1 MKKNVKSKRLLSLL
15 LFALLLFQQSTA
27 MTFAEEVSGGVE
39 ANIQSAAE
47 ASETELD
54 AEQQTEAEDPA
65 ETVAPAETEV
75 STEQSVKQDFTYEES
90 GVQVDLHLTTPID
103 EAVTLSVEK
112 IDADSFENEA
122 FEAWLKDQLV
132 FDASIYDIHLTDAE
146 GNEVKTGEAT
156 VKMTF
161 SDAVVQKAE
170 GEETKLTFLHITDEG
185 NVEEGKVNEDGTIAE
200 ITANGLSPFI
210 FVRSSSQKDNIR
222 TVDGT
227 TTIDVAS
234 AEELNTAVET
244 INNGTG
250 DYTLN
255 LTADITMASSLSITK
270 NKVTIIGNGH
280 SINFGGAEVAI
291 SVNSSTSDKP
301 VLILGDAEDSSN
313 KLTLNG
319 DNVARDGG
327 HLIAVAGTGSVAGN
341 GTVKIYAGT
350 TLQNAKSNNTF
361 GGAIVVGQGGYLE
374 MNGGTI
380 TNCGVEGGSVNFGGG
395 VAVISGG
402 SFTMNGGSISDCYA
416 ETDYDSGW
424 QVPAGAGG
432 AVFVGQGSTFTMNG
446 GSLTDNRAST
456 DGGAVAVIG
465 SLDKVYDMGGYGY
478 LDSRFEMNDGTISGN
493 SAGYVGGGVAA
504 LGTYIEAYG
513 LCSATAAAGRPE
525 NPGIYIN
532 GGSIS
537 SNHASEGGGVFLNWI
552 RGSIPV
558 QIHHAAICSNTA
570 ESGAGIEVM
579 SYWTQADIDGCTI
592 EGNISDEKGAGI
604 YLKGNSSGSGTTLKN
619 TSVKDNKSGAI
630 GAGIYYD
637 ANSKLTISGK
647 NIIQN
652 NTYNG
657 VINNLNILDDSHPV
671 YVNGSL
677 KGSSIGLSDPT
688 LWNDNLSDSDSTA
701 LSTAKLTSGFKEYNE
716 GLDPEDVFTSDHSTW
731 APDYGEKKEDTKRM
745 DYSSTAS
752 TWSDIKV
759 MDTVWVTPSMD
770 TYSGLKTLYYNP
782 KTEVYSI
789 DSSSSYK
796 VAMIEKEGT
805 YYLAYKNGT
814 NYYIL
819 KSLSGEPEYRT
830 YSLGGR
836 NMTYGH
842 FPSDLSID
850 GYDYIRSNDFTT
862 ASTKSISCYELTE
875 VSNGD
880 GYDYTN
886 EVRLVRAYD
895 IKYMDGESEANFG
908 TIKYPK
914 TYKNEK
920 VDLVNPEEKKNYVF
934 AGWYRDS
941 AFTDGPI
948 TSLGTSETLDKNNNI
963 VLYGKWLLDISSDEI
978 IVGDLE
984 NTVYNGKDQKLV
996 PSIKT
1001 KAGVDLTSSDY
1012 TVTYSG
1018 DTKNVGTVTV
1028 TVTGT
1033 GNYTGTVTRTYDIT
1047 KKELTVKTEDGEKVY
1062 DGKPLTAKGSIVGFV
1077 EGESAEL
1084 NVRGTQTN
1092 VGSSENAYTIVW
1104 NDTTKES
1111 NYDVKE
1117 TVGTLT
1123 VKASDAFNVGDLENT
1138 VYNGK
1143 DQKLVPSVKTKA
1155 GVDLTSS
1162 DYTVTYSGDTKNVGT
1177 VTVTVTG
1184 IGNYTGTVT
1193 KTYEITKKELT
1204 VKTENGEKVYDGKP
1218 LTAKGS
1224 IDGFVDGESA
1234 ELNVT
1239 GTQINV
1245 GSSENAYTIV
1255 WNDNTKESNYDLKET
1270 VGTLTVK
1277 AQSIVEKPIITD
1289 DPKDANYDGKDH
1301 KFLPVVKSGDEVLV
1315 EGKDYTV
1322 TYSTDDFKNPG
1333 EITVTITGIGNY
1345 EGVITKTYKITK
1357 EDTKTENKSTS
1368 KTQTGGKSTT
1378 ASTPKAGNTS
1388 TAVSTAKTGDT
1399 SNIMVWF
1406 AVLAAALAG
1415 IAGISGYLV
1424 VKKKR
1429 KN

>member
-1 MKKNVKSKRLLSLL
+1 M
-15 LFALLLFQQSTA
+15 ALPPPIFSDTD
-27 MTFAEEVSGGVE
+27 TVE
-39 ANIQSAAE
+39 ATNDSTVSEATDNTSSSSGSGAENPAETGDSKAEDTTE
-47 ASETELD
+47 ASEPKTED
-54 AEQQTEAEDPA
+54 TTGTNDSKTEDTTETNDSKTEDTTEASEPKTEISTDAVVPA
-65 ETVAPAETEV
+65 DTDTDA
-75 STEQSVKQDFTYEES
+75 KQDFTYEES
-90 GVQVDLHLTTPID
+90 GIQLELHLSS
-103 EAVTLSVEK
+103 AVAADAALSVEAL
-112 IDADSFENEA
+112 DPDNFENET
-122 FEAWLKDQLV
+122 FETWAEDQTILG
-132 FDASIYDIHLTDAE
+132 ASIYDIHLADAD
-146 GNEVKTGEAT
+146 GNEIETGETT
-156 VKMTF
+156 VKMQL
-161 SDAVVQKAE
+161 SDVAVPEAE
-170 GEETKLTFLHITDEG
+170 GAGTTLTFLHITDDG
-185 NVEEGKVNEDGTIAE
+185 IVEEGTVSEDGTSAE
-200 ITANGLSPFI
+200 ITANGLSPFV
-210 FVRSSSQKDNIR
+210 FVRTAGQEDGIL
-222 TVDGT
+222 TADGT
-227 TTIDVAS
+227 TKISVAS
-234 AEELNTAVET
+234 AEDLNAAVET

-250 DYTLN
+250 DYTLY
-255 LTADITMASSLSITK
+255 LIDDITTTSSVSITK
-270 NKVTIIGNGH
+270 NRVTIIGNGH
-280 SINFGGAEVAI
+280 TINFEGAEVAI
-291 SVNSSTSDKP
+291 CVNSSTTDKP

-350 TLQNAKSNNTF
+350 TLQNAISNNTF

-478 LDSRFEMNDGTISGN
+478 LDSRFEMNAGTISGN

-537 SNHASEGGGVFLNWI
+537 SNHANEGGGVFLNWI

-558 QIHHAAICSNTA
+558 QIHNVAIRSNTA
-570 ESGAGIEVM
+570 ENGAGIEVM

-592 EGNISDEKGAGI
+592 EGNESVEKGAGI
-604 YLKGNSSGSGTTLKN
+604 YLKGNSSSSGTTLKD

-637 ANSKLTISGK
+637 ADSKLTISGQ
-647 NIIQN
+647 NTIQN

-657 VINNLNILDDSHPV
+657 VINNLNIFDASHPV

-782 KTEVYSI
+782 TTGVYSI

-796 VAMIEKEGT
+796 VAMIEKDET
-805 YYLAYKNGT
+805 YYLAYNNGT

-819 KSLSGEPEYRT
+819 KSLSGKPEYRT

-862 ASTKSISCYELTE
+862 ASVKSIFCYELTE
-875 VSNGD
+875 ISNGD

-886 EVRLVRAYD
+886 EVRLTRGYAIIY
-895 IKYMDGESEANFG
+895 KDGEAEADFG
-908 TIKYPK
+908 TVKHPT
-914 TYKNEK
+914 TYRNEE
-920 VDLVNPEEKKNYVF
+920 VTLVAPVEKSGYEFK
-934 AGWYRDS
+934 GWYRDA

-948 TSLGTSETLDKNNNI
+948 TALGAGETPDENKHI
-963 VLYGKWLLDISSDEI
+963 VLYAKYTE
-978 IVGDLE
+978 
-984 NTVYNGKDQKLV
+984 
-996 PSIKT
+996 KT
-1001 KAGVDLTSSDY
+1001 Y
-1012 TVTYSG
+1012 TVKYMDG
-1018 DTKNVGTVTV
+1018 DAAAEFDTDNYPKVYKKGSAATLVNPKDKDGYTFAGWYRDADLKDGPITELSADETIDENGNIILYAKWTKTEKPVEPVDPVNPVTPDPVNPV
-1028 TVTGT
+1028 TPDPVNPVTPDPVVPVT
-1033 GNYTGTVTRTYDIT
+1033 PDDNSDKKTDKKKHHSHSSTTSEETATADTGTVQQTDNANTGDQNHILVWFLLLCIT
-1047 KKELTVKTEDGEKVY
+1047 SVGILIPSISSKKKKKD
-1062 DGKPLTAKGSIVGFV
+1062 
-1077 EGESAEL
+1077 
-1084 NVRGTQTN
+1084 N
-1092 VGSSENAYTIVW
+1092 SSEI
-1104 NDTTKES
+1104 
-1111 NYDVKE
+1111 
-1117 TVGTLT
+1117 
-1123 VKASDAFNVGDLENT
+1123 
-1138 VYNGK
+1138 
-1143 DQKLVPSVKTKA
+1143 
-1155 GVDLTSS
+1155 
-1162 DYTVTYSGDTKNVGT
+1162 
-1177 VTVTVTG
+1177 
-1184 IGNYTGTVT
+1184 
-1193 KTYEITKKELT
+1193 
-1204 VKTENGEKVYDGKP
+1204 
-1218 LTAKGS
+1218 
-1224 IDGFVDGESA
+1224 
-1234 ELNVT
+1234 
-1239 GTQINV
+1239 
-1245 GSSENAYTIV
+1245 
-1255 WNDNTKESNYDLKET
+1255 
-1270 VGTLTVK
+1270 
-1277 AQSIVEKPIITD
+1277 
-1289 DPKDANYDGKDH
+1289 
-1301 KFLPVVKSGDEVLV
+1301 
-1315 EGKDYTV
+1315 
-1322 TYSTDDFKNPG
+1322 
-1333 EITVTITGIGNY
+1333 
-1345 EGVITKTYKITK
+1345 
-1357 EDTKTENKSTS
+1357 
-1368 KTQTGGKSTT
+1368 
-1378 ASTPKAGNTS
+1378 
-1388 TAVSTAKTGDT
+1388 
-1399 SNIMVWF
+1399 
-1406 AVLAAALAG
+1406 
-1415 IAGISGYLV
+1415 
-1424 VKKKR
+1424 
-1429 KN
+1429 

>member
-1 MKKNVKSKRLLSLL
+1 MKTNKKPKRVLSLI
-15 LFALLLFQQSTA
+15 LFALLIFQQSNVVV
-27 MTFAEEVSGGVE
+27 FADEVSNPGESQPQVVTWGGG
-39 ANIQSAAE
+39 
-47 ASETELD
+47 TLT
-54 AEQQTEAEDPA
+54 QTEVPA
-65 ETVAPAETEV
+65 GAAT
-75 STEQSVKQDFTYEES
+75 KQDFTQEQS
-90 GVQVDLHLTTPID
+90 GVQVELHLSS
-103 EAVTLSVEK
+103 AVAEDATLSVEK
-112 IDADSFENEA
+112 MDADSFDNEA
-122 FEAWLKDQLV
+122 FETWIADKTVLG
-132 FDASIYDIHLTDAE
+132 ASIYDIHLVDANGDE
-146 GNEVKTGEAT
+146 IETGEAT
-156 VKMTF
+156 VKVKL
-161 SDAVVQKAE
+161 DEIAVPEVAE
-170 GEETKLTFLHITDEG
+170 SETTLSFLHVTDDG
-185 NVEEGKVNEDGTIAE
+185 NIEEGTVDENGTSAE
-200 ITANGLSPFI
+200 ITASGLSPFV
-210 FVRSSSQKDNIR
+210 FVRTASDKDS
-222 TVDGT
+222 VLT
-227 TTIDVAS
+227 TDEPANNTFNVSTMA
-234 AEELNTAVET
+234 ELNSAITA
-244 INNGTG
+244 INNGEG
-250 DYTLN
+250 EGSYTIN
-255 LTADITMASSLSITK
+255 LTADITMASSVSITK

-280 SINFGGAEVAI
+280 SINFEGAEVAI
-291 SVNSSTSDKP
+291 SVNSSTDDTP
-301 VLILGDAEDSSN
+301 VLILGDAEDSNN

-319 DNVARDGG
+319 DNIAKDGG
-327 HLIAVAGTGSVAGN
+327 HLIAVAGTGNVAGN
-341 GTVKIYAGT
+341 GTVKIYDGT

-830 YSLGGR
+830 YTLGIR
-836 NMTYGH
+836 NMIYGH
-842 FPSDLSID
+842 FPSDLSLD
-850 GYDYIRSNDFTT
+850 GFNYIRTNDFTT
-862 ASTKSISCYELTE
+862 SSTKSISCYELTE

-880 GYDYTN
+880 GYDYSN
-886 EVRLVRAYD
+886 EVRLVRGY
-895 IKYMDGESEANFG
+895 
-908 TIKYPK
+908 TIKYKDGDSDAYFGSIVYPT
-914 TYKNEK
+914 TYRNEK
-920 VDLVNPEEKKNYVF
+920 VTLVDPAEKTGYKF
-934 AGWYRDS
+934 MGWYRDS
-941 AFTDGPI
+941 DCTNGPV
-948 TSLGTSETLDKNNNI
+948 TELGTNETIDENGNI
-963 VLYGKWLLDISSDEI
+963 VLYAKWAQVIHSDDTAKESSE
-978 IVGDLE
+978 E
-984 NTVYNGKDQKLV
+984 AK
-996 PSIKT
+996 
-1001 KAGVDLTSSDY
+1001 
-1012 TVTYSG
+1012 
-1018 DTKNVGTVTV
+1018 VTV
-1028 TVTGT
+1028 T
-1033 GNYTGTVTRTYDIT
+1033 TVTAKAQATENSQNSQNNNGSATIPQTGDNSNIALWFAMLLLSGGALTVLTVAR
-1047 KKELTVKTEDGEKVY
+1047 KKE
-1062 DGKPLTAKGSIVGFV
+1062 
-1077 EGESAEL
+1077 
-1084 NVRGTQTN
+1084 
-1092 VGSSENAYTIVW
+1092 
-1104 NDTTKES
+1104 
-1111 NYDVKE
+1111 
-1117 TVGTLT
+1117 
-1123 VKASDAFNVGDLENT
+1123 
-1138 VYNGK
+1138 
-1143 DQKLVPSVKTKA
+1143 
-1155 GVDLTSS
+1155 
-1162 DYTVTYSGDTKNVGT
+1162 
-1177 VTVTVTG
+1177 
-1184 IGNYTGTVT
+1184 
-1193 KTYEITKKELT
+1193 
-1204 VKTENGEKVYDGKP
+1204 
-1218 LTAKGS
+1218 
-1224 IDGFVDGESA
+1224 
-1234 ELNVT
+1234 
-1239 GTQINV
+1239 
-1245 GSSENAYTIV
+1245 
-1255 WNDNTKESNYDLKET
+1255 
-1270 VGTLTVK
+1270 
-1277 AQSIVEKPIITD
+1277 
-1289 DPKDANYDGKDH
+1289 
-1301 KFLPVVKSGDEVLV
+1301 KS
-1315 EGKDYTV
+1315 
-1322 TYSTDDFKNPG
+1322 
-1333 EITVTITGIGNY
+1333 
-1345 EGVITKTYKITK
+1345 
-1357 EDTKTENKSTS
+1357 
-1368 KTQTGGKSTT
+1368 
-1378 ASTPKAGNTS
+1378 
-1388 TAVSTAKTGDT
+1388 
-1399 SNIMVWF
+1399 
-1406 AVLAAALAG
+1406 
-1415 IAGISGYLV
+1415 
-1424 VKKKR
+1424 KR
-1429 KN
+1429 

>member
-1 MKKNVKSKRLLSLL
+1 
-15 LFALLLFQQSTA
+15 
-27 MTFAEEVSGGVE
+27 MT
-39 ANIQSAAE
+39 
-47 ASETELD
+47 
-54 AEQQTEAEDPA
+54 QTEVPA
-65 ETVAPAETEV
+65 GAAT
-75 STEQSVKQDFTYEES
+75 KRDFTQEQS
-90 GVQVDLHLTTPID
+90 GVQVELHLSS
-103 EAVTLSVEK
+103 AVAEDATLSVEK
-112 IDADSFENEA
+112 MDADSFDNEA
-122 FEAWLKDQLV
+122 FETWIADKTVLG
-132 FDASIYDIHLTDAE
+132 ASIYDIHLVDANGDE
-146 GNEVKTGEAT
+146 IETGEAT
-156 VKMTF
+156 VKVKL
-161 SDAVVQKAE
+161 DEIAVPEVAE
-170 GEETKLTFLHITDEG
+170 SETTLSFLHVTDDG
-185 NVEEGKVNEDGTIAE
+185 NIEEGTVDENGTSAE
-200 ITANGLSPFI
+200 ITASGLSPFV
-210 FVRSSSQKDNIR
+210 FVRTASDKDS
-222 TVDGT
+222 VLT
-227 TTIDVAS
+227 TDEPANNTFNVSTMA
-234 AEELNTAVET
+234 ELNSAITA
-244 INNGTG
+244 INNGEG
-250 DYTLN
+250 EGSYTIN
-255 LTADITMASSLSITK
+255 LTADITMASSVSITK

-280 SINFGGAEVAI
+280 SINFEGAEVAI
-291 SVNSSTSDKP
+291 SVNSSTDDTP
-301 VLILGDAEDSSN
+301 VLILGDAEDSNN

-319 DNVARDGG
+319 DNIAKDGG
-327 HLIAVAGTGSVAGN
+327 HLIAVAGTGNVAGN
-341 GTVKIYAGT
+341 GTVKIYDGT

-402 SFTMNGGSISDCYA
+402 SFTMNEGTISNCYA
-416 ETDYDSGW
+416 EADYDSGW

-830 YSLGGR
+830 YTLGIR
-836 NMTYGH
+836 NMIYGH
-842 FPSDLSID
+842 FPSDLSLD
-850 GYDYIRSNDFTT
+850 GFNYIRTNDFTT
-862 ASTKSISCYELTE
+862 SSTKSISCYELTE

-880 GYDYTN
+880 GYDYSN
-886 EVRLVRAYD
+886 EVRLVRGY
-895 IKYMDGESEANFG
+895 
-908 TIKYPK
+908 TIKYKDGDSDAYFGSIVYPT
-914 TYKNEK
+914 TYRNEK
-920 VDLVNPEEKKNYVF
+920 VTLVDPAEKTGYKF
-934 AGWYRDS
+934 MGWYRDS
-941 AFTDGPI
+941 DCTNGPV
-948 TSLGTSETLDKNNNI
+948 TELGTNETIDENGNI
-963 VLYGKWLLDISSDEI
+963 VLYAKWAQVIHSDDTAKESSE
-978 IVGDLE
+978 E
-984 NTVYNGKDQKLV
+984 AK
-996 PSIKT
+996 
-1001 KAGVDLTSSDY
+1001 
-1012 TVTYSG
+1012 
-1018 DTKNVGTVTV
+1018 VTV
-1028 TVTGT
+1028 T
-1033 GNYTGTVTRTYDIT
+1033 TVTAKAQATENSQNSQNNNGSATIPQTGDNSNIALWFAMLLLSGGALTVLTVAR
-1047 KKELTVKTEDGEKVY
+1047 KKE
-1062 DGKPLTAKGSIVGFV
+1062 
-1077 EGESAEL
+1077 
-1084 NVRGTQTN
+1084 
-1092 VGSSENAYTIVW
+1092 
-1104 NDTTKES
+1104 
-1111 NYDVKE
+1111 
-1117 TVGTLT
+1117 
-1123 VKASDAFNVGDLENT
+1123 
-1138 VYNGK
+1138 
-1143 DQKLVPSVKTKA
+1143 
-1155 GVDLTSS
+1155 
-1162 DYTVTYSGDTKNVGT
+1162 
-1177 VTVTVTG
+1177 
-1184 IGNYTGTVT
+1184 
-1193 KTYEITKKELT
+1193 
-1204 VKTENGEKVYDGKP
+1204 
-1218 LTAKGS
+1218 
-1224 IDGFVDGESA
+1224 
-1234 ELNVT
+1234 
-1239 GTQINV
+1239 
-1245 GSSENAYTIV
+1245 
-1255 WNDNTKESNYDLKET
+1255 
-1270 VGTLTVK
+1270 
-1277 AQSIVEKPIITD
+1277 
-1289 DPKDANYDGKDH
+1289 
-1301 KFLPVVKSGDEVLV
+1301 KS
-1315 EGKDYTV
+1315 
-1322 TYSTDDFKNPG
+1322 
-1333 EITVTITGIGNY
+1333 
-1345 EGVITKTYKITK
+1345 
-1357 EDTKTENKSTS
+1357 
-1368 KTQTGGKSTT
+1368 
-1378 ASTPKAGNTS
+1378 
-1388 TAVSTAKTGDT
+1388 
-1399 SNIMVWF
+1399 
-1406 AVLAAALAG
+1406 
-1415 IAGISGYLV
+1415 
-1424 VKKKR
+1424 KR
-1429 KN
+1429 